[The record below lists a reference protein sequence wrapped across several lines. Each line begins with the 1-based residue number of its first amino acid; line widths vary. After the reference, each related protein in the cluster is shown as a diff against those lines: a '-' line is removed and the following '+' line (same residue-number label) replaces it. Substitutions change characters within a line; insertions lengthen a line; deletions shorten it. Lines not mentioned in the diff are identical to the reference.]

1 MARGGPTRTLKLSYV
16 GDASNLNKANAE
28 AESGLQKLGAG
39 FAKFGK
45 AVAVGVAAAGAGLLA
60 FAKTSID
67 SAIEAEAA
75 QKRLETILTNTGLA
89 SQEQIKALN
98 AQAVALEK
106 VGVASA
112 SNITVLQAQL
122 ATFDLTADTINTLT
136 PAIVDYVIAEKG
148 ATASAGD
155 FQSAANGL
163 AQALQGNFGS
173 LTRTG
178 FVLDEVTKEL
188 ITNGTEAERAAAL
201 VEVLG
206 STYAGFNETARET
219 SEGQLVALR
228 NAFDSLKETIGGAL
242 LPVFNDLV
250 GAGSKLVD
258 KLQELWEIHG
268 PKIIDRFN
276 KIRERATEI
285 FEQFKV
291 KLPEAIAFLVER
303 IGPIVTAFQEL
314 FTAMR
319 AVFDEAVRELK
330 ERKAFEGI
338 RNELML
344 LDQSL
349 IDSRDEFIK
358 FLDIFSSG
366 DVERSGSIF
375 ASAIQR
381 VYMKPVEDFLKL
393 LRLASD
399 AYVAFQG
406 GINRVA
412 DFFRGRDQLS
422 GAGGDFSLSATPVL
436 DRARTPFGSNPTNIT
451 VNVTSN
457 GDPEHAA
464 RVIQRTLTSSNLR
477 LGLAPT
483 PGLAAP
489 Q

>member
-16 GDASNLNKANAE
+16 GDASSLTKANNE
-28 AESGLQKLGAG
+28 AESGLQKLGSG

-45 AVAVGVAAAGAGLLA
+45 IAAVGVAAAGAGLVA
-60 FAKTSID
+60 FAKKSVD
-67 SAIEAEAA
+67 AAIEAEAA

-89 SQEQIKALN
+89 SEEQIKALN
-98 AQAVALEK
+98 AQATALEK

-148 ATASAGD
+148 AAASAGD

-163 AQALQGNFGS
+163 AQALQGNFAS

-206 STYAGFNETARET
+206 STYEGFNEKARET

-228 NAFDSLKETIGGAL
+228 NAFGSLKETIGTAL
-242 LPVFNDLV
+242 LPVFNELV
-250 GAGSKLVD
+250 GAGSALVG

-268 PKIIDRFN
+268 PAVIERFEG
-276 KIRERATEI
+276 IRERAKEV
-285 FEQFKV
+285 FSQFKE
-291 KLPEAIAFLVER
+291 KLPEAIEFFKER
-303 IGPIVTAFQEL
+303 LGPTTQALGEL
-314 FTAMR
+314 LEKF
-319 AVFDEAVRELK
+319 REIFSEVAKELR
-330 ERKAFEGI
+330 ERKAFEGL
-338 RNELML
+338 RNELVE
-344 LDQSL
+344 LDKQFVAT
-349 IDSRDEFIK
+349 RDEFNR
-358 FLDIFSSG
+358 FLRVFSSA
-366 DVERSGSIF
+366 DAERSGSLF
-375 ASAIQR
+375 ATLIQFQYIKPLERLVKLFNDAISLFEPFYR
-381 VYMKPVEDFLKL
+381 G
-393 LRLASD
+393 LANLGEF
-399 AYVAFQG
+399 FQG
-406 GINRVA
+406 RGQLGI
-412 DFFRGRDQLS
+412 GQ
-422 GAGGDFSLSATPVL
+422 GDLLLPGEFVNGTYIPPAQQ
-436 DRARTPFGSNPTNIT
+436 GTNIT

-457 GDPEHAA
+457 GDPEAAA

-483 PGLAAP
+483 PGLAMA